1 MLTLSLKKE
10 WYMKILR
17 GEKTVEYREDKRYWR
32 SRFEREFPRLDMYVQ
47 GVRQSPSFFV
57 LEPHECVLRLGY
69 TKRKMRARI
78 TKIEWLES
86 GMDTDLATPNPVFA
100 LHLDDVLEVEA

>member
-1 MLTLSLKKE
+1 MLTFNLRKQ
-10 WYMKILR
+10 WYEKIR
-17 GEKTVEYREDKRYWR
+17 SGEKTIEYREDKPYWR
-32 SRFEREFPRLDMYVQ
+32 SRFEKEFPRLDLYVQ

-57 LEPHECVLRLGY
+57 FEPHECVLRLGY

-78 TKIEWLES
+78 TGIERLVS
-86 GMDTDLATPNPVFA
+86 GIDTDLATHNPVFA

>member
-1 MLTLSLKKE
+1 MLTLNLKKE

-17 GEKTVEYREDKRYWR
+17 GEKTVEYREDNPYWR
-32 SRFEREFPRLDMYVQ
+32 SRFEKEFPRLDLYVQ

-78 TKIEWLES
+78 TGIERLVS
-86 GMDTDLATPNPVFA
+86 GIDTDLAIYAPVYA
-100 LHLDDVLEVEA
+100 IHLANVREVE